1 MGKRIL
7 AFAAVLALLGGA
19 LMGCSSGPSEDSM
32 VDSQKKLEELNKK
45 DGTDKDQY

>member
-1 MGKRIL
+1 MRLGL
-7 AFAAVLALLGGA
+7 LALVAALALGVLG
-19 LMGCSSGPSEDSM
+19 GCSSGPSEDSM